1 MIGPE
6 QGESVKCRLTEADD
20 AHDRTARAR
29 SSGAT
34 IRGLDAADPVSEADF
49 GQVLAALGKY
59 GVLRFPDQ
67 HLDEEGVR
75 RFSQLFGDIQGPSS
89 GPLTKDGKETP
100 VVGILSNI
108 KENGKYIG
116 AADAGQDLAP
126 LDTCRI
132 ANVIGFL

>member
-1 MIGPE
+1 M
-6 QGESVKCRLTEADD
+6 LTIEPSGAVL
-20 AHDRTARAR
+20 
-29 SSGAT
+29 GAT
-34 IRGLDAADPVSEADF
+34 IHGLDARKPVSDQDF
-49 GQVLAALGKY
+49 ARVLAALGRH

-116 AADAGQDLAP
+116 AADAGQDWH
-126 LDTCRI
+126 T
-132 ANVIGFL
+132 